1 MTTQDL
7 ITFDELREAL
17 ELNSTDDNYTTAGDF
32 LLDALTD
39 WPTFNLTEP
48 VDLLATLKEEVKAPL
63 TFDNL
68 EAYRNSLD
76 MENENG
82 WKKESL
88 TALLELFDFT
98 RRSHYDK
105 AIELD
110 TILVQLTEH
119 FREDE

>member
-1 MTTQDL
+1 MSTQDL
-7 ITFDELREAL
+7 ITYDELREAL
-17 ELNSTDDNYTTAGDF
+17 ELNTTEDNYAIAGDF

-48 VDLLATLKEEVKAPL
+48 ADLLATLKDEVKAPL

-68 EAYRNSLD
+68 EAYRDSLD

-110 TILVQLTEH
+110 TILSQLTEH
-119 FREDE
+119 FREEE